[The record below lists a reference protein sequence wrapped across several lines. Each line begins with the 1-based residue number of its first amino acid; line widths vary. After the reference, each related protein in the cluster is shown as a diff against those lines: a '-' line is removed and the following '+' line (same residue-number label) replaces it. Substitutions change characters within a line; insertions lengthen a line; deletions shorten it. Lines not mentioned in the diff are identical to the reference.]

1 MATKKEYAY
10 QIRGSQI
17 SLLERDYTTSDGLN
31 YTYSGISG
39 DGVTDNIP
47 SGSTIIKS
55 PLTSVVDGI
64 ELEFAYSPHASIIDE
79 ASEIDLPSYLS
90 KALVYYVKAMVAEE
104 QMNIEI
110 KEYMMREF
118 RRMVEKHESSKIS
131 GPRMIIPGPHALR

>member
-17 SLLERDYTTSDGLN
+17 SLLEKDYTTSDGLN

-39 DGVTDNIP
+39 DGITDNIP

-55 PLTSVVDGI
+55 PLTS
-64 ELEFAYSPHASIIDE
+64 YSPHASIIDE

-131 GPRMIIPGPHALR
+131 GPRMIMPGPHALR